1 MIVYIKVTTD
11 TYRAKILGSS
21 VSTQFNKALEIQTK
35 TGKQKGMRVSS
46 VSDLSRAHVTGVV
59 AERLRLSLP
68 RTNIIKGMF
77 LKKLCCCF
85 GDRV

>member
-11 TYRAKILGSS
+11 TYRAKILVLVLA

-46 VSDLSRAHVTGVV
+46 VSDLSRAHVTDVV
-59 AERLRLSLP
+59 AERLQLSLP
-68 RTNIIKGMF
+68 R
-77 LKKLCCCF
+77 KK
-85 GDRV
+85 